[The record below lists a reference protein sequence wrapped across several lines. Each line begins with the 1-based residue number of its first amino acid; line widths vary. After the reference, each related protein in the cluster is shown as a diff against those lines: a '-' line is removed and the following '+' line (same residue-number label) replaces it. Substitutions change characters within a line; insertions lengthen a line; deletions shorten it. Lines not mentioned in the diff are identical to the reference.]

1 MSLNATKAL
10 NDQDFCAQEKICQT
24 FGTIPHLRRKAQ
36 ELNNHTTSNQP
47 QHTIHKQQIIIPS
60 NTMIQ
65 TPLARIFLGCLIL
78 AVCVFPAFSEE
89 DAVEI
94 PAPTPFRCLG
104 ICGDDEGELKVPDL
118 VVSYQWNSRVPV
130 CSGLSCVEASCAA
143 LEEEL
148 SILSVTKFECI
159 RHRRSLQDDA
169 GCTCSKPK
177 KRPVL
182 QPDNISSASQSRV
195 LGALLLPAV
204 VYLGQ
209 ALLW

>member
-1 MSLNATKAL
+1 
-10 NDQDFCAQEKICQT
+10 
-24 FGTIPHLRRKAQ
+24 
-36 ELNNHTTSNQP
+36 
-47 QHTIHKQQIIIPS
+47 
-60 NTMIQ
+60 MIR

-78 AVCVFPAFSEE
+78 AVCVFPAFAEE

-177 KRPVL
+177 KRPIL